1 MTVVKTNKFVGEKA
15 DGQLPKRLSFAHI
28 VSRIKEYRG
37 AKPLA
42 TSLFKSVEETIS
54 KLPKLSKED
63 SDNAKSFFART
74 SPALRLIK
82 RIVKKNYI
90 PVWVGNTKSMLDNT
104 MIPGVFDVKRF
115 RGDYRRSCIFILNG
129 WQSPKRLGKLH
140 DASNHR
146 YQDIMKVGVSN
157 EFGQRRY
164 LKIST
169 LIKSQVLK
177 RRNSHKWRAY
187 NIRRRGSS
195 KIVGPPER
203 TTPDENSQNQVS
215 TYPDQLLSK
224 SCDLASK
231 EMSVVTQ
238 PLGSLPPSDGAAQ
251 SEVTIGPHQNGNNSP
266 AEVQEPSSPV
276 VQEPSSPIEVLF
288 STVPG
293 DQMPLKSS
301 SSTRTI
307 IWNPLWEKFDCTRAV
322 PVKELYD
329 YMKKD
334 SSEFLWSVSELTQ
347 RQLNLLASCGQL
359 DIISTVWEENAVD
372 FSQKR
377 TCRICVTRFYSLS
390 EYAVH
395 LKQKHNKKTRFLSK
409 TNYSYCHECHEDDA
423 FATMFSYVM
432 HFKTHHSHQF
442 EKLFFWEGL
451 HFDYLSRASSAQ
463 DLVSQIA
470 YWDEAMSKLKQIC
483 HDTGIN

>member
-1 MTVVKTNKFVGEKA
+1 
-15 DGQLPKRLSFAHI
+15 
-28 VSRIKEYRG
+28 
-37 AKPLA
+37 LA

-63 SDNAKSFFART
+63 SDNAKAFFARS
-74 SPALRLIK
+74 SPSLRLIK

-115 RGDYRRSCIFILNG
+115 KGDYRRSCIFILNK

-157 EFGQRRY
+157 EFGERRY

-177 RRNSHKWRAY
+177 RRNSHQWRAY
-187 NIRRRGSS
+187 NIRRRSS
-195 KIVGPPER
+195 LKLAGLPAK
-203 TTPDENSQNQVS
+203 TTPNANPQNQTS
-215 TYPDQLLSK
+215 SQLNQSLSN

-238 PLGSLPPSDGAAQ
+238 PSGSLPPLDVVAQ
-251 SEVTIGPHQNGNNSP
+251 SEVTIDPSQNGNESP
-266 AEVQEPSSPV
+266 ADVQEPSSPV
-276 VQEPSSPIEVLF
+276 IQEPSSPIEVLF
-288 STVPG
+288 STVSG
-293 DQMPLKSS
+293 DQRPLTNSS
-301 SSTRTI
+301 GAKTI
-307 IWNPLWEKFDCTRAV
+307 NWNPLWEKFDCTRPV
-322 PVKELYD
+322 PVRKLYD
-329 YMKKD
+329 YLKKD
-334 SSEFLWSVSELTQ
+334 SYEFLWSVSELTQ
-347 RQLNLLASCGQL
+347 RQLNLLASSGHL
-359 DIISTVWEENAVD
+359 NIISTVWEEDAVD

-377 TCRICVTRFYSLS
+377 TCRICVPRFYSLS

-395 LKQKHNKKTRFLSK
+395 LKQRHNKTTRFLSK
-409 TNYSYCHECHEDDA
+409 INYSYCHECHEKDA

-432 HFKTHHSHQF
+432 HFKTHHSHEF

-451 HFDYLSRASSAQ
+451 HFDYLSRASSAE

-470 YWDEAMSKLKQIC
+470 YWDDAMSKLKQIC
-483 HDTGIN
+483 HDTGMN